1 MEDRKALRIVAERA
15 TAADPLSLWVHSLL
29 SYAWAY
35 AGDYQQARDV
45 AYRSLALSGM
55 SVSIFMLPVVLS
67 ESGRHNEALEAAQRA
82 VDWGERSPITVAM
95 LAHVLWRSGRRPE
108 AQRAAD
114 EVRRMA
120 PDHEFASLIAEAGF
134 AGEERLAQLLRRALD
149 LEAAS
154 TSLRIAPRLR
164 ELLSHPRLGPLVR
177 ALPTFAHQAPG

>member
-1 MEDRKALRIVAERA
+1 LRIVAERA